1 MDYVQKQWF
10 TARFTAE
17 QSREDK
23 GRFCPPPLPT
33 YNNLQNCSCEKLKSG
48 PKVGGGDAMAGIT
61 ITFSR
66 GYGFSSK
73 LVSEFEKCPK
83 GPIHPKFLGGG
94 EREDAPIAF

>member
-1 MDYVQKQWF
+1 MFKNNGSQRGSQ
-10 TARFTAE
+10 
-17 QSREDK
+17 QSSQGKTRGDSA
-23 GRFCPPPLPT
+23 PPPLPT

>member
-1 MDYVQKQWF
+1 MVHS
-10 TARFTAE
+10 E
-17 QSREDK
+17 VHSRAVK
-23 GRFCPPPLPT
+23 GRQGEILPPPPLPT